1 MTGHTDSEAS
11 GRERSSGLTDVL
23 LSLQTDESGGGEA
36 ARRVFE
42 LAYDELH
49 HIAVH
54 LMRGERGGHT
64 LQPTA
69 LVHEAYCRLVDQAQV
84 QWQTRAQFFSIAAR
98 AMRQLLVEHARRKGA
113 AKRGGDWQ
121 RVTLD
126 DRLGAAEQ
134 SEFETLD
141 LDAALNRLSAM
152 DERMGRIV
160 ELRVF
165 GGLTASE
172 AAHVLGISRRTVL
185 NDWRVAKMWLA
196 RELT

>member
-1 MTGHTDSEAS
+1 
-11 GRERSSGLTDVL
+11 
-23 LSLQTDESGGGEA
+23 LQTDESGGGEA

-49 HIAVH
+49 HIAAH
-54 LMRGERGGHT
+54 LMRGERTGHT

-69 LVHEAYCRLVDQAQV
+69 LVNEAYCRLVDRTRV
-84 QWQTRAQFFSIAAR
+84 PWQTRAQFFSIAAR

-113 AKRGGDWQ
+113 AKRGGDWR

-126 DRLGAAEQ
+126 DRLGATGEP
-134 SEFETLD
+134 EVETLD
-141 LDAALNRLSAM
+141 LDGALTKLSAM

-160 ELRVF
+160 ELRIF
-165 GGLTASE
+165 GGLTALE

-185 NDWRVAKMWLA
+185 NDWRVAKMWLS
-196 RELT
+196 RELTGADGR

>member
-1 MTGHTDSEAS
+1 MRAGKSSEAS
-11 GRERSSGLTDVL
+11 AGEGSSGLTEVL
-23 LSLQTDESGGGEA
+23 LSLQTDESGGGDA
-36 ARRVFE
+36 ARRIFE

-49 HIAVH
+49 HIAAH

-69 LVHEAYCRLVDQAQV
+69 LVHEAYCRLVDQTLV
-84 QWQTRAQFFSIAAR
+84 QWQTRAQFFGIAAR

-113 AKRGGDWQ
+113 AKRGGDWK

-134 SEFETLD
+134 SDFETLD
-141 LDAALNRLSAM
+141 LDDALTRLSAM

-160 ELRVF
+160 ELRIF

-172 AAHVLGISRRTVL
+172 AAHVLGVSRRTVL